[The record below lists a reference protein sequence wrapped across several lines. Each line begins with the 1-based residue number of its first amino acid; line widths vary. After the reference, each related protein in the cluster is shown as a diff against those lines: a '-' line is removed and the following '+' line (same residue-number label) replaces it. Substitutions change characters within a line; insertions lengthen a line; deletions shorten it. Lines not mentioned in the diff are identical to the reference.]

1 MSGLQPIPEDED
13 EALARL
19 RCYEPPWLQ
28 FDLPESVL
36 RRHLLLLGG
45 TGSGKTSLLDNI
57 VAQLVGRRAG
67 GKPLA
72 LVIID
77 AKQDGA
83 TERFTKLAE
92 SAGRQAQVLSPGAPL
107 AYDLLG
113 GL

>member
-1 MSGLQPIPEDED
+1 MSGLQPIPDDGDEV
-13 EALARL
+13 LARL

-45 TGSGKTSLLDNI
+45 TGSGKTSLLDGI
-57 VAQLVGRRAG
+57 VAQLVGRRAA
-67 GKPLA
+67 GKPIA

-83 TERFTKLAE
+83 TERISKLAE
-92 SAGRQAQVLSPGAPL
+92 SAGRSVQVLSPRGL
-107 AYDLLG
+107 LGYDLLG
-113 GL
+113 D